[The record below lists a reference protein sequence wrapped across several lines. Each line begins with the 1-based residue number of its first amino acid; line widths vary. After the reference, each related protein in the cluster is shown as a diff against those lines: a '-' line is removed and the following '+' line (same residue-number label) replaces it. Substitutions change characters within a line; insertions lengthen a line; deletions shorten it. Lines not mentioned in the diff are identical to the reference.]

1 LFSEL
6 DPARVK
12 AFALSLGKE
21 EIAMPLKTRPCEIC
35 KQPIDPERVDAV
47 PETRLCTDH
56 ARAVE
61 KLGGEFIVT
70 ATPERTSKPGSLK
83 KNYGSFTTQ
92 KTRNKEAIE
101 KLRDEYQRGR
111 EQEKT

>member
-1 LFSEL
+1 MPDEKRLCERCRVEI
-6 DPARVK
+6 PAARLE
-12 AFALSLGKE
+12 AL
-21 EIAMPLKTRPCEIC
+21 
-35 KQPIDPERVDAV
+35 
-47 PETRLCTDH
+47 PETRLC
-56 ARAVE
+56 VKCSQE
-61 KLGGEFIVT
+61 VGGEFETIVVLG
-70 ATPERTSKPGSLK
+70 SLGKQGSLK